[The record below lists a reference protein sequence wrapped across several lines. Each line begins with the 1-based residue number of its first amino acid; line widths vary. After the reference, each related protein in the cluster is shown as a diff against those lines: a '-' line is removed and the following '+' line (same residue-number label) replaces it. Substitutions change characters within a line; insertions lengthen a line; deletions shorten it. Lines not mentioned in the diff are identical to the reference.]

1 MVDDFIEKQKELDV
15 RKILGTDPKLIMK
28 KKKRMNL
35 LRLKTKENYDKMV
48 RLKNQIIIDK
58 RKIFRELGNIDIN

>member
-28 KKKRMNL
+28 KKKQMNL

-58 RKIFRELGNIDIN
+58 GKIFRELGNIDIN